1 MGNKSY
7 LSAFKAKF
15 SLLLETA
22 KIKSATNSFFIISL
36 HESENEENAHNRKQ
50 EKWKII

>member
-1 MGNKSY
+1 MSY

-22 KIKSATNSFFIISL
+22 KIKSDINSFFIISL
-36 HESENEENAHNRKQ
+36 HKRVKMNRMRITGSKTNEK
-50 EKWKII
+50 